1 VALSAIGAAALLLFI
16 DAGVK
21 LYRNVSRFV
30 PPDELPSA

>member
-1 VALSAIGAAALLLFI
+1 LLLFI

-21 LYRNVSRFV
+21 QYRNVSRFV